1 MGLYNTEEFQKK
13 CEVFGVRLTGEQ
25 IEKFMDYYELLI
37 EWNSF
42 MNLTAITD
50 FEEVVLKHFVDSL
63 AVCQTEVFCDSS
75 VIYRT
80 ERLCDSSVV
89 YQTGRFCE
97 SSVVCQ
103 TERFCDSP
111 ASYQTEYQIE
121 RFCDGFKFEEEEPGK
136 DHEMIFLENDRI
148 SLIDIG
154 TGAGFPGIPL
164 KIVFPEMKVTLLDS
178 LNKRVKFLNTVI
190 DKLNLKNVEVI
201 HGRAEDFA
209 RQQLYREQY
218 DLCVSRAVANLSTLT
233 ELCIPFVRVNGYF
246 ISYKSEKL
254 KEELSAGEKA
264 IEILGGKVTEQK
276 EYLLPDT
283 DIKRSLLL
291 IRKVKDTPKKYPRK
305 AGTPAKE
312 PIC

>member
-13 CEVFGVRLTGEQ
+13 CEAFGVRLTDEQ

-63 AVCQTEVFCDSS
+63 AVCQTEVFCGNFN
-75 VIYRT
+75 Y
-80 ERLCDSSVV
+80 
-89 YQTGRFCE
+89 
-97 SSVVCQ
+97 
-103 TERFCDSP
+103 
-111 ASYQTEYQIE
+111 
-121 RFCDGFKFEEEEPGK
+121 
-136 DHEMIFLENDRI
+136 I

-164 KIVFPEMKVTLLDS
+164 KIIFSEMKVTLLDS

-190 DKLNLKNVEVI
+190 DKLDLKNVEAI

-218 DLCVSRAVANLSTLT
+218 DFCVSRAVANLSTLT
-233 ELCIPFVRVNGYF
+233 ELCIPFVKLNGYF

-254 KEELSAGEKA
+254 KEELSAGERA
-264 IEILGGKVTEQK
+264 IKILGGEIEEQR
-276 EYLLPDT
+276 EYLLPGT

>member
-1 MGLYNTEEFQKK
+1 MGLYNTEKFQKK
-13 CEVFGVRLTGEQ
+13 CEVFGVGLTGEQ
-25 IEKFMDYYELLI
+25 IEKFKDYYELLI

-63 AVCQTEVFCDSS
+63 AVCQTEF
-75 VIYRT
+75 
-80 ERLCDSSVV
+80 
-89 YQTGRFCE
+89 
-97 SSVVCQ
+97 
-103 TERFCDSP
+103 
-111 ASYQTEYQIE
+111 
-121 RFCDGFKFEEEEPGK
+121 
-136 DHEMIFLENDRI
+136 FLENDRI
-148 SLIDIG
+148 SIIDIG

-190 DKLNLKNVEVI
+190 DKLHLKNVEAI

-233 ELCIPFVRVNGYF
+233 ELCIPFVKKNGYF

-264 IEILGGKVTEQK
+264 IQILGGKIEEQK

-305 AGTPAKE
+305 AGMPAKE